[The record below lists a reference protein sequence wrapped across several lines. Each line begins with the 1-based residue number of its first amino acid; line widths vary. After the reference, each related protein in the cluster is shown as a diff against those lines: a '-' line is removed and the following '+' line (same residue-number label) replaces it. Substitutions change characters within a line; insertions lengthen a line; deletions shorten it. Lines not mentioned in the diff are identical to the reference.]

1 MMLQMNSPYETRF
14 LCSRA
19 LPRERSCAPDRSPD
33 TYMYINTH
41 IRSYIHTYIHTYI
54 HGDVEV
60 QRERDIQVQRN
71 GERGRRQIL
80 QRQGEAKHHHEQR
93 HRRLTSWWLPAKGVI
108 EVGGGH
114 SSDRGDSGEEE
125 RGGKQ
130 SHHSRQQRR
139 VGASEGRRQ
148 PRHFV
153 PQRFFKRVRVRASC
167 FPFEAASPSA
177 QVHNRRPHCCAI
189 QQR

>member
-1 MMLQMNSPYETRF
+1 MH
-14 LCSRA
+14 
-19 LPRERSCAPDRSPD
+19 RSWG
-33 TYMYINTH
+33 TMEHTH
-41 IRSYIHTYIHTYI
+41 ILCEQLLLPIRRSNSMLLLVDSHSTEFKRFPAPVSIKF
-54 HGDVEV
+54 
-60 QRERDIQVQRN
+60 
-71 GERGRRQIL
+71 IL
-80 QRQGEAKHHHEQR
+80 FDPQN
-93 HRRLTSWWLPAKGVI
+93 SWWLPAKGVI